1 MLECSTH
8 YEASR
13 RSKNNNNNSS
23 SSNKELPAKQ
33 QEHQQQCVVV
43 IVVSGNERT
52 YECRLLTALS
62 PLKSIK
68 QIIAAAT
75 ANNSQPTNS
84 QQLPN
89 EASRTKRDYLLCYIT
104 HNTHSVLSTPST
116 PFTRSLTQS
125 LNSTTTTSKDDVSL
139 FKYAQPSKSTRYNND
154 MKSRSKID
162 SEECMYILYSEEVS
176 DDNSTLLHVI
186 LNICLQ

>member
-8 YEASR
+8 YEASS

-33 QEHQQQCVVV
+33 QEHQQKCVVV

-68 QIIAAAT
+68 QIIAAAA

-154 MKSRSKID
+154 MKSRSKSTVKSVCIY
-162 SEECMYILYSEEVS
+162 YIVRR
-176 DDNSTLLHVI
+176 
-186 LNICLQ
+186 

>member
-1 MLECSTH
+1 MCLNALHTTKLAVAAKTIITTAAAATKSSQQNNKNT
-8 YEASR
+8 
-13 RSKNNNNNSS
+13 NNNVQSS
-23 SSNKELPAKQ
+23 SQSL
-33 QEHQQQCVVV
+33 
-43 IVVSGNERT
+43 GTNERT

-68 QIIAAAT
+68 QIIAAAA

-139 FKYAQPSKSTRYNND
+139 FKYAQPSKSTRYNNRHE
-154 MKSRSKID
+154 KPKQNR
-162 SEECMYILYSEEVS
+162 
-176 DDNSTLLHVI
+176 
-186 LNICLQ
+186 Q

>member
-1 MLECSTH
+1 MLQCSTH
-8 YEASR
+8 YEASC

-68 QIIAAAT
+68 QIIAAAA

-104 HNTHSVLSTPST
+104 HNTHSVLSAPST

-139 FKYAQPSKSTRYNND
+139 FKYAQPSKSTRYNNRHE
-154 MKSRSKID
+154 KPKQHR
-162 SEECMYILYSEEVS
+162 
-176 DDNSTLLHVI
+176 
-186 LNICLQ
+186 Q